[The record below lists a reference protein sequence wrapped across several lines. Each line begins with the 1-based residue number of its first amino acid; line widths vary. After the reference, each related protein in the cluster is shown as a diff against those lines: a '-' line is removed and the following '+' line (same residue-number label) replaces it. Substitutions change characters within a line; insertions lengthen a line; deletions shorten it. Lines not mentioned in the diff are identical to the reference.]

1 MYYQRRSETMDVD
14 DEDEIPIFDLP
25 DAPSSNADDA
35 PEWNELAGDSGIQDR
50 PHSSIYADGQV
61 EYEDMSFFKRVIVVE
76 VKMNIAQPKAQTSP
90 YRSYY
95 PFSATPSPARSP
107 SGAAYGYPSPRHH
120 SRHTPSGD
128 AYGYSPRGAFSPRYS
143 SSGYYATAAN
153 VRRNKGS
160 WSAPRYESKRPNYFA
175 YRASYGDS
183 DEDEYEY
190 KDYLVDG
197 VIYRVPVPSYKYRGH
212 GNDRYYYVHAHQ
224 GSTYKDEPDVT
235 PQYEIPPP
243 RRRRQS
249 SLIPK
254 TQTTRPSSSHNK
266 AALTPK
272 ATEAD
277 ARKHRIPPG
286 YSLKNWDPSE
296 EPIML
301 SGSVFDANS
310 LGKWIY
316 DWTVYHHGP
325 ATPIADMAGELWLL
339 LIQLAGKVKRAEE
352 CMPRIRTKENR
363 NIVNDFIESG
373 EWVTD
378 KLKKILKSC
387 EIPMLKAGRKRG
399 RAETPEVQKL
409 GNDATAEA
417 QATGLPSGNTTSSLD
432 LSLLSNAS
440 ENAEVIIKNKDGKAS
455 EGESGKAPRQFKAKP
470 PTFGNNAG
478 IEFVESIFGK
488 DRQLEATEKFMAS
501 IRLWNVRFDARCGD
515 ILRRP
520 GQ

>member
-1 MYYQRRSETMDVD
+1 MSYQRRSETMDVD

-25 DAPSSNADDA
+25 DAPSSNADDE
-35 PEWNELAGDSGIQDR
+35 PEWNELAEDSGIQDQ
-50 PHSSIYADGQV
+50 PHSSIYTDGQV
-61 EYEDMSFFKRVIVVE
+61 DYEDLSFFKRVIVVE
-76 VKMNIAQPKAQTSP
+76 VKMNITQPKAQTSP

-120 SRHTPSGD
+120 SRDTPSSGD
-128 AYGYSPRGAFSPRYS
+128 AYGYSPRGRGAFCPRYN
-143 SSGYYATAAN
+143 SSGHYATAAN
-153 VRRNKGS
+153 VSRNKSS
-160 WSAPRYESKRPNYFA
+160 WSAPRYESKQPNSFA
-175 YRASYGDS
+175 KRASYGDS
-183 DEDEYEY
+183 DEEEYEY

-197 VIYRVPVPSYKYRGH
+197 VIYRMPVPSYKYRGH
-212 GNDRYYYVHAHQ
+212 GTDRYYYAHAHQ

-243 RRRRQS
+243 RRRRQW

-254 TQTTRPSSSHNK
+254 TQTTRPSLPHNK
-266 AALTPK
+266 TAPTPK

-301 SGSVFDANS
+301 LGSVFDASS

-325 ATPIADMAGELWLL
+325 ATPIADMAEELWLH

-352 CMPRIRTKENR
+352 CMPRIRTTENR
-363 NIVNDFIESG
+363 ETVDDFIESG
-373 EWVTD
+373 ERLTD

-387 EIPMLKAGRKRG
+387 ETPMLKAGRKGERT
-399 RAETPEVQKL
+399 ETSPTL
-409 GNDATAEA
+409 GE
-417 QATGLPSGNTTSSLD
+417 
-432 LSLLSNAS
+432 
-440 ENAEVIIKNKDGKAS
+440 
-455 EGESGKAPRQFKAKP
+455 
-470 PTFGNNAG
+470 NAG
-478 IEFVESIFGK
+478 IDFVEWIFGK
-488 DRQLEATEKFMAS
+488 DKQLEATEKFMAS
-501 IRLWNVRFDARCGD
+501 IRLWNLRFDDRCEV